1 MMYRV
6 YDIEHNKWVK
16 NNVYMSPD
24 GELYK
29 IKQSV
34 FGLIKMPLMLSQDKY
49 IYHKDI
55 GLYDKNGELIYE
67 GDYIKAQV
75 AEDKIVI
82 GVVTFATEISGY
94 IILCDDTNEFF
105 TLGTE
110 VCQYLYIIGNIFD
123 GYNGGD

>member
-1 MMYRV
+1 MYRV

-110 VCQYLYIIGNIFD
+110 VCQYLHIIGNIFD